1 MADQQQTPYTNSP
14 ASLKTKYVDALR
26 VHVIEPLRQ
35 ELLEMQAQQV
45 DGEVDRALSALD
57 AEFERAK
64 NLRLS
69 DYDVAAPVIGQAAE
83 LAAR

>member
-14 ASLKTKYVDALR
+14 DSLKTKYVEALR
-26 VHVIEPLRQ
+26 IHVLEPLRRD
-35 ELLEMQAQQV
+35 LLEMQAPEQ
-45 DGEVDRALSALD
+45 ALRVLD

-83 LAAR
+83 IAAR